1 MKGSSKSIPETV
13 QNFTFNFDL
22 SNYRDIRDYREIQRM
37 KITYVQTEWPSQMKL
52 TQFLVVIISTR
63 ILLRFWHG
71 TRLILWGKFGY
82 RKFYYSYLFFKDTRW
97 ANETFLDRFLIF
109 LSTATTSV
117 RSLCSKTAK
126 LPTHCGEKDFIF
138 EYFSSHS

>member
-63 ILLRFWHG
+63 ILLRF
-71 TRLILWGKFGY
+71 
-82 RKFYYSYLFFKDTRW
+82 
-97 ANETFLDRFLIF
+97 
-109 LSTATTSV
+109 
-117 RSLCSKTAK
+117 
-126 LPTHCGEKDFIF
+126 
-138 EYFSSHS
+138 